1 MSDCDELITELQIL
15 DDMTKGHDMKKNI
28 EALSFCGKQLHIS
41 LDNQCLQLFNITTNS
56 LIHCLI

>member
-1 MSDCDELITELQIL
+1 MSVYDELSTEPQIL
-15 DDMTKGHDMKKNI
+15 DDITKGHDMKKNI

-41 LDNQCLQLFNITTNS
+41 LDNQCLQLFNLAANS